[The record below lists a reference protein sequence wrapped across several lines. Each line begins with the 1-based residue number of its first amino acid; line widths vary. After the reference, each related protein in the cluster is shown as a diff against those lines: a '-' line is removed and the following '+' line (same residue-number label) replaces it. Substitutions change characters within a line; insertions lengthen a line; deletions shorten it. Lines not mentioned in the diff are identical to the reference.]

1 MVLTSHNQSDGGE
14 ETGLHAEDF
23 ADPYYIFADAG
34 YDVVLTSPAGGM
46 PPVRR
51 GSRALHLP
59 SQSAVRLRSDHV
71 TRNLLAD
78 TLELS
83 QVFAE
88 DFQGAYYAAGPGALF
103 DLATSLPCRAL
114 TLGLVE
120 RGVPICFVG
129 EATCLLPHMTLADG
143 TRLIEGKLVTGM
155 TTTEQSSISGQ
166 VSEIALVEDEFRRV
180 AGAYSCS
187 RPWTPHV
194 CTDGLLITGQNWMS
208 GPEAATR
215 LLGRVKG

>member
-1 MVLTSHNQSDGGE
+1 
-14 ETGLHAEDF
+14 
-23 ADPYYIFADAG
+23 
-34 YDVVLTSPAGGM
+34 M

-51 GSRALHLP
+51 ASRALHLP
-59 SQSAVRLRSDHV
+59 SQAAVRLRSDHV

-103 DLATSLPCRAL
+103 DLATSLPCRTL
-114 TLGLVE
+114 TLGLAE
-120 RGVPICFVG
+120 RGVPLCFVG

-166 VSEIALVEDEFRRV
+166 VSEIALVEDEFRRL

>member
-14 ETGLHAEDF
+14 ETGLYAEDF
-23 ADPYYIFADAG
+23 ADPYYTFADAG
-34 YDVVLTSPAGGM
+34 LEVVLTSPAGGM

-51 GSRALHLP
+51 ASRAPHLP

-103 DLATSLPCRAL
+103 DLATSLPCRTL
-114 TLGLVE
+114 TLGLAE
-120 RGVPICFVG
+120 RGVPLCFVG
-129 EATCLLPHMTLADG
+129 EATCLLPHLTLEDG
-143 TRLIEGKLVTGM
+143 TRLIEGKQVTGI
-155 TTTEQSSISGQ
+155 TTAEQRSISGQ
-166 VSEIALVEDEFRRV
+166 VSEMALVEDEFRRL
-180 AGAYSCS
+180 AGGYSCS
-187 RPWTPHV
+187 KPGTPHV

-215 LLGRVKG
+215 LLGLVK